1 MKELIDC
8 RFLQEEIKNNIRQ
21 EISEL
26 GATPLLKILQVGDR
40 PDSNKYVN
48 QKIKHCNDV
57 GIKTDLV
64 KLDTCTT
71 EEFITYIEQLNLD
84 QSVHGIIVQLPLPND
99 VNVRRVLDA
108 IAPEKD
114 IDCLTTTNMGL
125 LAQGRPFVE
134 PCTPLGVVTLLESLQ
149 YDVVG
154 KDVLMIGRS
163 EIVGKPLSMML
174 TTRNATVT
182 LAHSKTKNL
191 QDKINNA
198 DLIITAIGKAK
209 YIVASNEKAFIVD
222 VGINFENGKLVGDF
236 NHSDS
241 CFDKATRVPNGIGA
255 LTTAM
260 VCYNTL
266 KLWKQQ
272 QKAHVGGL

>member
-134 PCTPLGVVTLLESLQ
+134 PCTPLGVVTLLERLQ
-149 YDVVG
+149 
-154 KDVLMIGRS
+154 
-163 EIVGKPLSMML
+163 
-174 TTRNATVT
+174 
-182 LAHSKTKNL
+182 KNL